1 MTITPIRKPLI
12 PPSLP
17 SLDEAPAEDPFS
29 MPGGAD
35 PDDHW
40 FPPVLEN
47 VVSTV
52 RTHESAVQK
61 EQCWVQV
68 PLT

>member
-1 MTITPIRKPLI
+1 MTIAPIKKPLT
-12 PPSLP
+12 PTSLS

-35 PDDHW
+35 PDDQW
-40 FPPVLEN
+40 FPPALEN

-52 RTHESAVQK
+52 RTHEIVVQK
-61 EQCWVQV
+61 EQCWVQI